1 MTFRIRFP
9 PPRTAMAGSRKLAS
23 CIAYSLRHAKKAGWE
38 EVADFLSSA
47 LFHATKCRNH
57 RHPVRLYSA
66 LGLDM
71 ELHDSCALNGGKI
84 DDDSSSQRGTSV
96 DSASQQLL
104 GASVDSATQTVEEVF
119 TNDECQRITE
129 GLVEKLMKQTYATVQ
144 VLSDRLQSLEGN
156 PPVSEATSS
165 CHAVGAARDAGASSS
180 RCIGAHFVQA
190 VHHLSSSHSSRVS
203 QASDESHDVERLRE
217 EHILKRRAM
226 KEQRRR
232 ERQQHN
238 D

>member
-1 MTFRIRFP
+1 
-9 PPRTAMAGSRKLAS
+9 MAGTRKLES

-71 ELHDSCALNGGKI
+71 ELHESLNGGKI
-84 DDDSSSQRGTSV
+84 DDHFSSQRGTAV

-104 GASVDSATQTVEEVF
+104 GTSVDSATQTVEEVF

-144 VLSDRLQSLEGN
+144 LLSDRLQTLEGN
-156 PPVSEATSS
+156 PPGLEATSS
-165 CHAVGAARDAGASSS
+165 CHAVGAARDAEANSS
-180 RCIGAHFVQA
+180 RCIGAHLAQA
-190 VHHLSSSHSSRVS
+190 VHQLPSSLSSRVS
-203 QASDESHDVERLRE
+203 LATDDAHAVERLRE
-217 EHILKRRAM
+217 EHILRRRAM

-232 ERQQHN
+232 ARQQHN